1 MSNLT
6 IPNIIAKMN
15 YTFNYDIVKT
25 DLKNISCTDL
35 KFFIHDVLNI
45 NKYKTCTNKKFLLKC
60 IFDNL
65 YKPNVN
71 DIINKCLS
79 LLINNKIYDSKII
92 KPYLSKFSLI
102 DLRQYMVDNNINCT
116 LTTTTKS
123 ILFNVIYQHHINNNH
138 IIVNTNTN
146 SNTNTNTN
154 SNIKYDDDILNYF
167 NDIKNNFGN
176 ILNYILDKFESI
188 FTDIT
193 CKHLNQIYDIIFDV
207 FIYKYD
213 YRKYDGITS
222 NLKYIKFMSDNF
234 YSLYGLKCHDEIS
247 FINSN
252 IKLFLSIYN
261 PILLYNINFYLDN
274 YIPKNNNHLSYPF
287 IVKYFESIKLNKYRY
302 TELSSLKYTFFII
315 KQCILSNNIL
325 IRTEFINNIN
335 LINDILYI
343 ISKNNK
349 DDGCIY
355 FIHTTLCFIKDKQ
368 LIYYTN
374 EYNNY
379 IMNNYINYIADINIQ
394 EYYIHKKR
402 NNDDLYLI
410 ESNNVKNLLSEY
422 NNNTD
427 TFIKSKTNHYINN
440 DVELL
445 TLRNDMYDQKVSD
458 HFYSPIIDDIN
469 VNIRNNITLPVDNID
484 NIDISIQKLNNDTD
498 VINTLFIN
506 NISNDLKCLETVN
519 PDKLAI
525 YDKEYNDNLNKS
537 DWDKLDDLLANENN
551 IDDID

>member
-15 YTFNYDIVKT
+15 DTFNYDIVKT

-35 KFFIHDVLNI
+35 KIFIHDVLNI
-45 NKYKTCTNKKFLLKC
+45 NKYKKSTNKKFLLKC

-123 ILFNVIYQHHINNNH
+123 ILFNVIYKHHINNNH
-138 IIVNTNTN
+138 IIVYTNTN
-146 SNTNTNTN
+146 SNTN

-176 ILNYILDKFESI
+176 ILNYILYKFEYV
-188 FTDIT
+188 FTTIN
-193 CKHLNQIYDIIFDV
+193 CKHLNQIYDSIFDV

-252 IKLFLSIYN
+252 IKLFVSIYN
-261 PILLYNINFYLDN
+261 PLLLYNINSYLDN

-287 IVKYFESIKLNKYRY
+287 IVKYFESIKLNKNRY

-335 LINDILYI
+335 LINDILYS
-343 ISKNNK
+343 ISKTNEY
-349 DDGCIY
+349 DDVYIY
-355 FIHTTLCFIKDKQ
+355 IIYNLLCFIKDKQ

-379 IMNNYINYIADINIQ
+379 IMNNYINYIADLNIQ
-394 EYYIHKKR
+394 EYNIHKKR
-402 NNDDLYLI
+402 NNDDLDLI
-410 ESNNVKNLLSEY
+410 ESNNVKYLLSEY
-422 NNNTD
+422 NDNTD
-427 TFIKSKTNHYINN
+427 THIKSKTNHYINN
-440 DVELL
+440 NIELL
-445 TLRNDMYDQKVSD
+445 KIRNNMYDHKSSD
-458 HFYSPIIDDIN
+458 HFYSHIIDDIN

-484 NIDISIQKLNNDTD
+484 NIDISIQKLNNDTE

-506 NISNDLKCLETVN
+506 NIANELKCLETVS
-519 PDKLAI
+519 DDQLAI
-525 YDKEYNDNLNKS
+525 YAKEYNDNLNKS
-537 DWDKLDDLLANENN
+537 DWEKLDDLLANN
-551 IDDID
+551 IDDIDE